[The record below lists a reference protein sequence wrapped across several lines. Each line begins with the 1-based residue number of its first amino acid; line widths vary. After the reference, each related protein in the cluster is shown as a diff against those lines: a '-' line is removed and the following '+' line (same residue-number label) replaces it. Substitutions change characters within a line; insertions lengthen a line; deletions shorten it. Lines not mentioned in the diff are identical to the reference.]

1 MNFGSINKH
10 PIWGLFLAIGLG
22 FVSASIFIWPSGYG
36 GGIEVGIAIFFAVI
50 AAFIFFN
57 SILGFRRL
65 RRGMTDGDVP
75 MSGSGFWKG
84 FFSAIALVFL
94 WFIVVVPQYAD
105 YASQAQSVEIL
116 GLLGRTKDRVEEQIR
131 KTGTLNGSGAGLKIQ
146 EWGQSDHLLDH
157 RDPINF
163 RHVSSDGVIIIR
175 GVREGQVMVLVPSL
189 QSGVV
194 TWECVGGSADA
205 VPSACR

>member
-1 MNFGSINKH
+1 M
-10 PIWGLFLAIGLG
+10 
-22 FVSASIFIWPSGYG
+22 FI
-36 GGIEVGIAIFFAVI
+36 
-50 AAFIFFN
+50 N

-65 RRGMTDGDVP
+65 RRGMTDGDVQ
-75 MSGSGFWKG
+75 MSRSGFWKG

-94 WFIVVVPQYAD
+94 WFIVVVPQYHD
-105 YASQAQSVEIL
+105 YASRAQSAEIL
-116 GLLGRTKDRVEEQIR
+116 GLLGSTKDMVEEQIR
-131 KTGTLNGSGAGLKIQ
+131 RTGTLSGSGAGLKIQ
-146 EWGQSDHLLDH
+146 EWGRSDQD
-157 RDPINF
+157 RINF

-175 GVREGQVMVLVPSL
+175 GIREGQVMVLVPNL

>member
-1 MNFGSINKH
+1 M
-10 PIWGLFLAIGLG
+10 
-22 FVSASIFIWPSGYG
+22 
-36 GGIEVGIAIFFAVI
+36 
-50 AAFIFFN
+50 
-57 SILGFRRL
+57 
-65 RRGMTDGDVP
+65 
-75 MSGSGFWKG
+75 
-84 FFSAIALVFL
+84 
-94 WFIVVVPQYAD
+94 PQYAD
-105 YASQAQSVEIL
+105 YAPQAQSAEIL
-116 GLLGRTKDRVEEQIR
+116 RLLGATKERVEEQIR
-131 KTGTLNGSGAGLKIQ
+131 RTGTLSGSGTGLKIQ

-163 RHVSSDGVIIIR
+163 RHVSSDGVIIVK